1 MAINNPV
8 PPKKSTLDTVAN
20 IAIILV
26 CAIAAVVLVRNQ
38 FFPRTAQQPGMPP
51 QVEKGEQYA
60 QLKALVPAGS
70 NRALV
75 VAVQPGCHFCNDS
88 LPFYKTIIDQRNQKN
103 SPVKFIAAVPTND
116 KPEDAKKLVDDES
129 QKFAG
134 AGAQPDGMVNI
145 DFAAIKVPG
154 TPTLLLVDNN
164 GKVLNVWVGKL
175 DAGGEKE
182 VLKTL

>member
-8 PPKKSTLDTVAN
+8 PAKKSTLDTVAN

-26 CAIAAVVLVRNQ
+26 CAIAAVVLVRTH
-38 FFPRTAQQPGMPP
+38 FFPQQQQQPGMPP
-51 QVEKGEQYA
+51 QVAKGEQYD
-60 QLKALVPAGS
+60 QLKAVVPAGS

-75 VAVQPGCHFCNDS
+75 VAVSPGCHFCNDS
-88 LPFYKTIIDQRNQKN
+88 IPFYKNLIDQRNQKN
-103 SPVKFIAAVPTND
+103 SAVKFIAAVPTNE
-116 KPEDAKKLVDDES
+116 KPDEAQKLVAEES

-134 AGAQPDGMVNI
+134 GGAQPDGMVNI

-154 TPTLLLVDNN
+154 TPTLMLVDNT
-164 GKVLNVWVGKL
+164 GKVLDVWVGKL
-175 DAGGEKE
+175 DPKGEQE

>member
-8 PPKKSTLDTVAN
+8 PQKKSTLDTAAN

-26 CAIAAVVLVRNQ
+26 CAIAAVVLIRNQ
-38 FFPRTAQQPGMPP
+38 FFPRQAAGPGNMP
-51 QVEKGEQYA
+51 QIEKGEKYA
-60 QLKALVPAGS
+60 QLKDVVPVGA

-88 LPFYKTIIDQRNQKN
+88 MPFYKRLLDERNQKG
-103 SPVKFIAAVPTND
+103 SGVKFVAAVPSD
-116 KPEDAKKLVDDES
+116 DAKPQEA
-129 QKFAG
+129 QKFA
-134 AGAQPDGMVNI
+134 AVGAQPDNI
-145 DFAAIKVPG
+145 AKVDFAAIKVPG
-154 TPTLLLVDNN
+154 TPTLVLVDNS

-175 DAGGEKE
+175 DEGGEKE

>member
-8 PPKKSTLDTVAN
+8 PAKKSTLDTVAN

-38 FFPRTAQQPGMPP
+38 FFPRTQQQPGMP
-51 QVEKGEQYA
+51 QVEKGEQYD
-60 QLKALVPAGS
+60 QLKAVVPAGS

-75 VAVQPGCHFCNDS
+75 VAVSPGCHFCNDS
-88 LPFYKTIIDQRNQKN
+88 IPFYKNLIEQRNQKN
-103 SPVKFIAAVPTND
+103 SAVKFIAAVPTNE
-116 KPEDAKKLVDDES
+116 KPEDAQKLVAEET
-129 QKFAG
+129 QKFTAG
-134 AGAQPDGMVNI
+134 GAQPDGMVNI

-154 TPTLLLVDNN
+154 TPTLLLVDNT
-164 GKVLNVWVGKL
+164 GKVLDVWVGKL
-175 DAGGEKE
+175 DPKGEKA